1 MSDSVT
7 KSDNSTTGRT
17 KSPGVLKREKNLVSF
32 TPMTAKQAQEASV
45 KARNIRK
52 QVRAEILNKLVS
64 NLDFGNE
71 MLKAVKS
78 GDAKRVELLERAL
91 SIVGLRY
98 ADSEDAVNKLQ
109 IDATTDNK
117 VDNTVHF
124 VLGERPAPK
133 A

>member
-1 MSDSVT
+1 MT
-7 KSDNSTTGRT
+7 KTDTIENKPEKT
-17 KSPGVLKREKNLVSF
+17 PGQIKREKNLVKF
-32 TPMTAKQAQEASV
+32 TPMNAKQASEAANRA
-45 KARNIRK
+45 KLIRK
-52 QVRAEILNKLVS
+52 QVRAEILSKLVE

-78 GDAKRVELLERAL
+78 GDAKRIDLIEKAL

-117 VDNTVHF
+117 VDMTSKVQF
-124 VLGERPAPK
+124 VLPSDKG
-133 A
+133 

>member
-1 MSDSVT
+1 MT
-7 KSDNSTTGRT
+7 KNDTTVNKPEKT
-17 KSPGVLKREKNLVSF
+17 PGQIKREKNLVKF
-32 TPMTAKQAQEASV
+32 TPMNAKQASEAANRA
-45 KARNIRK
+45 KLIRK
-52 QVRAEILNKLVS
+52 QVRAEILSKLVE

-71 MLKAVKS
+71 MLKAFKS
-78 GDAKRVELLERAL
+78 GDVKRIDLIEKAL

-98 ADSEDAVNKLQ
+98 ADSEDAVNKLH

-117 VDNTVHF
+117 VDTTVKF

>member
-1 MSDSVT
+1 MT
-7 KSDNSTTGRT
+7 KNDIIVNKPEKT
-17 KSPGVLKREKNLVSF
+17 PGQIKREKNLVKF
-32 TPMTAKQAQEASV
+32 TPMNAKQASEAANRA
-45 KARNIRK
+45 KLIRK
-52 QVRAEILNKLVS
+52 QVRAEILSKLVE

-78 GDAKRVELLERAL
+78 GDAKRIDLIEKAL

-117 VDNTVHF
+117 VDMTSKVQF
-124 VLGERPAPK
+124 VLPSDKG
-133 A
+133 

>member
-117 VDNTVHF
+117 VDTTVKF
-124 VLGERPAPK
+124 VLGERPAK
-133 A
+133 S

>member
-1 MSDSVT
+1 MT
-7 KSDNSTTGRT
+7 KNDTPVNKPEKT
-17 KSPGVLKREKNLVSF
+17 PGQIKREKNLVKF
-32 TPMTAKQAQEASV
+32 TPMNAKQASEAANRA
-45 KARNIRK
+45 KLIRK
-52 QVRAEILNKLVS
+52 QVRAEILSKLVE

-78 GDAKRVELLERAL
+78 GDVKRIDLIEKAM
-91 SIVGLRY
+91 SIVGITY
-98 ADSEDAVNKLQ
+98 NQSEDAVNKLQ

-124 VLGERPAPK
+124 VLGEKPAPK

>member
-7 KSDNSTTGRT
+7 KNDNNSVTTHT

-32 TPMTAKQAQEASV
+32 TPMTARQAQEASV

-52 QVRAEILNKLVS
+52 QVRADILNKLVS

-78 GDAKRVELLERAL
+78 GDAKRVELLEKAL

-98 ADSEDAVNKLQ
+98 ADSEDAVNKLH

-117 VDNTVHF
+117 VAGQVEF
-124 VLGERPAPK
+124 VLPGTK
-133 A
+133 